1 MLKARQKNFRAFI
14 FMQGDAQETI
24 AYIEKNFVL
33 LKDFLMIFTYPI
45 KTTDSTALYDYLL
58 FKNLNFIESLEAKR
72 GETNGQI
79 DLSLENPP
87 THSTIPSDNRSDMD
101 SNLKSQNTKSKDEAK
116 STLVLYRTIRSGE
129 EIITQG
135 DLTIFGRI
143 NSGAHIQSEGN
154 IQIFGSISGN
164 VFCNGEYMIL
174 GKVMEGNVL
183 FHGEIL
189 DKELLRHNQN
199 KIYKKQNEI
208 MIEELQ

>member
-1 MLKARQKNFRAFI
+1 MVIARQKNFRAFI

-24 AYIEKNFVL
+24 TYIEKNFVL
-33 LKDFLMIFTYPI
+33 LKDFLMIFAYPV
-45 KTTDSTALYDYLL
+45 KTADSTSLYDYLL
-58 FKNLNFIESLEAKR
+58 FKNLNFIESPEIKK
-72 GETNGQI
+72 GETLGQI
-79 DLSLENPP
+79 HLGLENPQTLSAIP
-87 THSTIPSDNRSDMD
+87 PNNHSSID
-101 SNLKSQNTKSKDEAK
+101 SNAESQTTKDEAK
-116 STLVLYRTIRSGE
+116 PTLVFHRTIRSGE

-164 VFCNGEYMIL
+164 VFCNGDYMIL
-174 GKVMEGNVL
+174 GKVVEGNVL

-189 DKELLRHNQN
+189 DKERLQHNQN

>member
-1 MLKARQKNFRAFI
+1 MVEARQKNFRAFI

-33 LKDFLMIFTYPI
+33 LKDFLIIFAYPVR
-45 KTTDSTALYDYLL
+45 TADSTSLYDYLL
-58 FKNLNFIESLEAKR
+58 FKNLNFIESPEIKK
-72 GETNGQI
+72 GETCGQI
-79 DLSLENPP
+79 HLSLENPP
-87 THSTIPSDNRSDMD
+87 THSAVSSNNHSSVDSSLESQTI
-101 SNLKSQNTKSKDEAK
+101 KDEAK
-116 STLVLYRTIRSGE
+116 PTLVFHRTIRSGE
-129 EIITQG
+129 EIIAQG

-164 VFCNGEYMIL
+164 VFCNGDYMIL
-174 GKVMEGNVL
+174 GKVVEGNVL

-189 DKELLRHNQN
+189 DKELLQHNQN

>member
-1 MLKARQKNFRAFI
+1 MLKARQKNFRAFV

-45 KTTDSTALYDYLL
+45 KTADSTALYDYLL
-58 FKNLNFIESLEAKR
+58 FKNLNFIESLEIKK
-72 GETNGQI
+72 GETCGQI
-79 DLSLENPP
+79 HLGLE
-87 THSTIPSDNRSDMD
+87 S
-101 SNLKSQNTKSKDEAK
+101 SQNSAISPSNHHSIDSHLESQAIKSEEEAK
-116 STLVLYRTIRSGE
+116 PTLVFHRTIRSGE
-129 EIITQG
+129 EIIAQG

-164 VFCNGEYMIL
+164 VFCNGDYMIL
-174 GKVMEGNVL
+174 GKVVEGNVL

-189 DKELLRHNQN
+189 DKELLQHSQN